1 MVVSQC
7 NPPQEILDKY
17 PRRFVFKD
25 TELIEKQYLLKG
37 LSKKLFQY
45 TMTTILGNTGKALR
59 N

>member
-25 TELIEKQYLLKG
+25 TDRIEKQYLLKE
-37 LSKKLFQY
+37 LSKKLF
-45 TMTTILGNTGKALR
+45 
-59 N
+59 